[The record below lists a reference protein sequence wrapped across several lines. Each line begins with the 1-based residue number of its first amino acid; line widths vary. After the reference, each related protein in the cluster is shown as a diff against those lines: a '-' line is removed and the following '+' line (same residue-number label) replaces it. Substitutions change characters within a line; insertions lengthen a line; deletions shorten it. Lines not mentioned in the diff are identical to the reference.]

1 MDIDFELSKEK
12 DEYIASFKKDF
23 QDKLNSTIKI
33 YLDEATKYC
42 NLKKEHAFPLSLISK
57 ELYEEYSDA
66 INRYEDKTEFFIKLL
81 SYGLISDS
89 LKNLYLEIEEIYY
102 EYSKIVSEKIKKEFE
117 NKIKRLNN
125 PQHK

>member
-102 EYSKIVSEKIKKEFE
+102 EYLKIVSEKIKKEFE